1 MKKAGLVISLLLS
14 TSAANAQSAG
24 YYEFIPYY
32 NNDPFT
38 FCTIGIP
45 QDCWAPVSPALG
57 TYVVTNQYCFNPTS
71 AALFSRVCPHAFKTT
86 GTASQSESVTHDPAD
101 ASP

>member
-1 MKKAGLVISLLLS
+1 MKKTGLLMALLLG
-14 TSAANAQSAG
+14 TAASQAQSSG

-38 FCTIGIP
+38 FCTKGVP
-45 QDCWAPVSPALG
+45 EDCWLPISPALG
-57 TYVVTNQYCFNPTS
+57 TYVVTYQYCFNPTS
-71 AALFSRVCPHAFKTT
+71 AALFARVCPHAFKTT
-86 GTASQSESVTHDPAD
+86 GTASQSESVTRDPAD

>member
-14 TSAANAQSAG
+14 ASAANAQSGG

-38 FCTIGIP
+38 FCTRGVP
-45 QDCWAPVSPALG
+45 QDCWLPLNPALG
-57 TYVVTNQYCFNPTS
+57 TYTVTYQYCFNPVS
-71 AALFSRVCPHAFKTT
+71 AAQFARVCPHAFKAM
-86 GTASQSESVTHDPAD
+86 GGSSQTESAARDPAD